1 MTATAA
7 PMPLGYDRRSIW
19 LHWITALL
27 VIALWCAGQTI
38 DWFPKGTPR
47 VAVRSLHI
55 CFGAALGLILC
66 YRIWWRIGRGSHL
79 PPAGSGVVQALA
91 TLVHLALYVV
101 LVATVL
107 LGVAN
112 AWVRGDT
119 LFNLF
124 TLPQFDPG
132 NKALRTQ
139 VEDLHSLFAN
149 ILLILAGLHAAA
161 GLAHHFIWKDKV
173 LRRMLP
179 GSR

>member
-1 MTATAA
+1 
-7 PMPLGYDRRSIW
+7 MPLSYDRRSIW
-19 LHWITALL
+19 LHWITAVL

-47 VAVRSLHI
+47 VAMRSLHI
-55 CFGAALGLILC
+55 CFGVTLGLILG

-79 PPAGSGVVQALA
+79 PPTGTGAIQALA
-91 TLVHLALYVV
+91 TLVHFALYAV
-101 LVATVL
+101 LAATLL

-139 VEDLHSLFAN
+139 VEDLHSLSAN

-161 GLAHHFIWKDKV
+161 SLAHHFILKDNV

-179 GSR
+179 SRR